1 MKEFINNLPL
11 RKQMFGLAG
20 VGVIGIAAV
29 TVVQLYLSDAPFS
42 LASPPLWIGIAGDL
56 LLIWLAF
63 YMGDNAAKRAEHLV
77 NALTAL
83 ADGDLTAATP
93 LAGKDDFSWM
103 AWKLSTAQKAL
114 VNMMKEILTSAE
126 QLAQASQQLSGITES
141 SRERVNNQN
150 MQTEQVAAA
159 MNEMSTAVQEVAHNA
174 ANAASAAQEADQQ
187 ARSGFQ
193 VVKDAIAS
201 INILANEVERTGEAI
216 SRLKEDSV
224 SIGAV
229 LDVIRNIAEQTNLLA
244 LNAAIEAARA
254 GEQGRGFAVVAD
266 EVRTLASR
274 TQQSTQEIQGMIER
288 LQAGANEAVN
298 AMSKGSSSAKDSVQ
312 QATHAGK
319 SLETINHMI
328 DSIKDMNTQIATA
341 AEEQSITADE
351 INRSVVSISEI
362 SHDTAQAASQTA
374 SSSEQLAEL
383 ATHLRGQV
391 TRFRIK
397 K

>member
-1 MKEFINNLPL
+1 MNEFINSLSI
-11 RKQMFGLAG
+11 RKQMYYLAG
-20 VGVIGIAAV
+20 ISIVGHIVI
-29 TVVQLYLSDAPFS
+29 TVVDLKTSGNAFDITSPGL
-42 LASPPLWIGIAGDL
+42 LASVAISL
-56 LLIWLAF
+56 LLAWLAV
-63 YMGDNAAKRAEHLV
+63 YLGDHSAKRAEHIV
-77 NALTAL
+77 TAL
-83 ADGDLTAATP
+83 SAMADGDLTAAQALP
-93 LAGKDDFSWM
+93 GKDDFSWM
-103 AWKLSTAQKAL
+103 AWKLATAQKAI
-114 VNMMKEILTSAE
+114 VNMMKEILASSE
-126 QLAQASQQLSGITES
+126 QLATASQQLSGITES
-141 SRERVNNQN
+141 SRDRVNNQN

-159 MNEMSTAVQEVAHNA
+159 MNEMSTAVQEVARNA

-187 ARSGFQ
+187 ARGGFK
-193 VVKDAIAS
+193 VVKDAISS
-201 INILANEVERTGEAI
+201 INILANEVERTGDAI

-319 SLETINHMI
+319 SLEAINHMI
-328 DSIKDMNTQIATA
+328 DNIKDMNTQIATA

-362 SHDTAQAASQTA
+362 SHETAHAAGQTA
-374 SSSEQLAEL
+374 MSSEQLASL
-383 ATHLRGQV
+383 AKHLREQV
-391 TRFRIK
+391 SRFRIK
-397 K
+397 R

>member
-1 MKEFINNLPL
+1 MNDFINSLAI
-11 RKQMFGLAG
+11 RKQMYYLAGIAIAGILVITVVDLKTSGVAFSITSPILLTG
-20 VGVIGIAAV
+20 VGV
-29 TVVQLYLSDAPFS
+29 S
-42 LASPPLWIGIAGDL
+42 L
-56 LLIWLAF
+56 LLAWLAV
-63 YMGDNAAKRAEHLV
+63 YLGDHAAKRAEHLV
-77 NALTAL
+77 NALSSL
-83 ADGDLTAATP
+83 ADGDLTAAAP
-93 LAGKDDFSWM
+93 LPGKDDFSWM
-103 AWKLSTAQKAL
+103 AWKLSTAQKSL
-114 VNMMKEILTSAE
+114 VNMMKEILSSSE
-126 QLAQASQQLSGITES
+126 QLATASQQLSSITES
-141 SRERVNNQN
+141 SRNRVNNQN

-159 MNEMSTAVQEVAHNA
+159 MNEMSTAVQEVARNA
-174 ANAASAAQEADQQ
+174 ANAAAAAQEADQQ
-187 ARSGFQ
+187 ARGGFK

-201 INILANEVERTGEAI
+201 INILANEVERTGDAI

-288 LQAGANEAVN
+288 LQAGANEAVS

-319 SLETINHMI
+319 SLEAINHMI
-328 DSIKDMNTQIATA
+328 DNIKDMNTQIATA

-362 SHDTAQAASQTA
+362 SHETAHAAGQTA
-374 SSSEQLAEL
+374 SSSEQLADL
-383 ATHLRGQV
+383 AGHLREQV
-391 TRFRIK
+391 ARFRIK